1 MSQAE
6 PASHR
11 LTSRTSLAVLGAGVI
26 ALGAAAVAL
35 GQDTNWDL
43 RNYHLYNGYAA
54 LTGRLDRDIAPAQIQ
69 TYLNPTL
76 YVPTYLLLT
85 HVPPRVAA
93 FVLGAIQGVNFWL
106 IYLVAQVVLS
116 NFRGAARTGLAL
128 ACAAL
133 GVFGAIGISELGTT
147 FHDLTTSTFVLGAVL
162 LLLGTRNGD
171 APYSWRALI
180 RSALPAGVILG
191 AGVGLKYT
199 LATYAVGFVAAVA
212 LTGNGG
218 KTRGGELVAAG
229 TGMSLGILLTAGH
242 WLYRLQRTFGN
253 PLFPFYNAIFKSP
266 YFDEHNF
273 ADVHSVPGTL
283 AAAVALPFRF
293 TVPTNFSMGLLF
305 RDPRLAVVEVLA
317 AAALITWGVRRFA
330 RRSRAPEP
338 RRITRDAGTWLVVFF
353 SVSYAL
359 WVNQFS
365 IYRYAATL
373 EQLAPVVIVV
383 LLGKVL
389 RAQLL
394 VVGVALALFAAI
406 AGTVIAPDWGR
417 LPWGAPFF
425 RTSVPPIARPDRST
439 VIIASSAPLAYLIPS
454 FPPETRFVRIEGN
467 FFLSGATAPMAARL
481 TEATRKREPDG
492 DFYLMTA
499 SDSLAD
505 SGLPLLAYSLVV
517 VANSC
522 VQLALDVAEG
532 VTFCRLERET
542 KPTIGA
548 S

>member
-1 MSQAE
+1 
-6 PASHR
+6 
-11 LTSRTSLAVLGAGVI
+11 
-26 ALGAAAVAL
+26 
-35 GQDTNWDL
+35 
-43 RNYHLYNGYAA
+43 
-54 LTGRLDRDIAPAQIQ
+54 
-69 TYLNPTL
+69 
-76 YVPTYLLLT
+76 
-85 HVPPRVAA
+85 
-93 FVLGAIQGVNFWL
+93 
-106 IYLVAQVVLS
+106 
-116 NFRGAARTGLAL
+116 
-128 ACAAL
+128 
-133 GVFGAIGISELGTT
+133 
-147 FHDLTTSTFVLGAVL
+147 
-162 LLLGTRNGD
+162 
-171 APYSWRALI
+171 
-180 RSALPAGVILG
+180 
-191 AGVGLKYT
+191 
-199 LATYAVGFVAAVA
+199 
-212 LTGNGG
+212 
-218 KTRGGELVAAG
+218 
-229 TGMSLGILLTAGH
+229 
-242 WLYRLQRTFGN
+242 
-253 PLFPFYNAIFKSP
+253 
-266 YFDEHNF
+266 
-273 ADVHSVPGTL
+273 
-283 AAAVALPFRF
+283 
-293 TVPTNFSMGLLF
+293 MGLLF

-338 RRITRDAGTWLVVFF
+338 RRITRDAGNWLVVFF
-353 SVSYAL
+353 FVSYAL
-359 WVNQFS
+359 WVKQFS
-365 IYRYAATL
+365 IYRYVATL

-417 LPWGAPFF
+417 LPWGARFL

-548 S
+548 FLAATSHKEMERPVPGSAARLGCCRRESRELHGQAKQRIASRGQSGAQTSQLL